1 MSNIFKQKGFT
12 MIEMMVAFLLIAIL
26 IAFVF
31 AQMNGAT
38 NAGKDAQ
45 RKADIN
51 LLAGAITSY
60 SADHYGSKPISAT
73 ACTIG
78 GGASQCP
85 TSIIQSLQVYLSTLP
100 TDPTPGI
107 YYTYQSDGSSCT
119 ISTTLSS
126 GSTYVYSCN

>member
-1 MSNIFKQKGFT
+1 MKNIFKKKGFT
-12 MIEMMVAFLLIAIL
+12 MIEMMVAFLLISIL

-31 AQMNGAT
+31 VQMNGAT
-38 NAGKDAQ
+38 NTGKDAQ

-51 LLAGAITSY
+51 LLAGAVASY
-60 SADHYGSKPISAT
+60 SADHYGSKPISVT

-78 GGASQCP
+78 GGTNQCS
-85 TSIIQSLQVYLSTLP
+85 TSITQSLQTYLTTLP
-100 TDPTPGI
+100 TDPTSGV
-107 YYTYQSDGSSCT
+107 YYIYQSDGSSCT